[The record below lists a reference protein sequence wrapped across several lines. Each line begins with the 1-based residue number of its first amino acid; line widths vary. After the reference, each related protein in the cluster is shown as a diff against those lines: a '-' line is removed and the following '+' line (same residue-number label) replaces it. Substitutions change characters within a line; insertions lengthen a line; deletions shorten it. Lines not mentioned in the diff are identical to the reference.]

1 MTTERDI
8 RNQIAFAHD
17 KGVEEGREEGLEAGI
32 AKGREEGREEAF
44 KDMARKLKA
53 EGGSVDMISRVTG
66 LTEEQILA
74 L

>member
-17 KGVEEGREEGLEAGI
+17 KGVEEGLEAGR
-32 AKGREEGREEAF
+32 AEGREEAS
-44 KDMARKLKA
+44 KAVARKLKA
-53 EGGSVDMISRVTG
+53 EGVSVDMISRVTG

>member
-17 KGVEEGREEGLEAGI
+17 KGVEEGREEGLEA
-32 AKGREEGREEAF
+32 GREEGREEAF

-66 LTEEQILA
+66 LTEEQIIA

>member
-17 KGVEEGREEGLEAGI
+17 KGVEEGREEGLEA
-32 AKGREEGREEAF
+32 GREEGREEAF

>member
-17 KGVEEGREEGLEAGI
+17 KGVEEGREEGLEA
-32 AKGREEGREEAF
+32 GREEGREEAF

-66 LTEEQILA
+66 LTEEQINA

>member
-32 AKGREEGREEAF
+32 AKGREEGREAERLSIARNF
-44 KDMARKLKA
+44 KTQGVPVAVIA
-53 EGGSVDMISRVTG
+53 TATG